1 MWTTILQVL
10 ILPLLRELGVWLIG
24 KVLNP
29 ESEVKSYEGQVPA
42 VPEIDN
48 PVDAI
53 INRYDVVCN

>member
-10 ILPLLRELGVWLIG
+10 ILPLLSELGKWLITYLLTP
-24 KVLNP
+24 V
-29 ESEVKSYEGQVPA
+29 SEVKSYEGQVPA